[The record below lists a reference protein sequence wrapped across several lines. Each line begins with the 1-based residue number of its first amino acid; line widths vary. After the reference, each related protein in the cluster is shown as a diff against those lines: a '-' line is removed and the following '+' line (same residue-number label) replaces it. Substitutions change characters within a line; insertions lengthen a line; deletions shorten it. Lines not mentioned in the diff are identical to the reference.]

1 MSRTIK
7 NPNLQNR
14 TQRAKL
20 PALKNGEAHWHRIAE
35 GQHLGYCKASNGQ
48 GTWRARY
55 YTKEHGRRF
64 QALGTA
70 DDSVI
75 ATGDGVLSFDQAVKA
90 AQQWIDEV
98 VARDAAKLKRDEAL
112 ARGEELPEEDSA
124 EPYLVAQ
131 ALDDYL
137 AEKEREKRKE
147 LPHTRAT
154 IESQIKPK
162 LGHIHID
169 KLTHAKVKAWRD
181 ALVDSGPRQRTGFVK
196 EKVVVKTLVRGEYKD
211 RVKERA
217 TAASLPQAFREIDT
231 DDPDVLRKRQA
242 TVNRILTVLKAAL
255 NHAHE
260 NRKITSKEAWEAVK
274 PFRKVDVPKV
284 RFLATDEVKTLI
296 PACESEFRKLVK
308 GALLTGCRY
317 GELTS
322 MAVRDFHETE
332 SRVYIAESKNG
343 ESRYVDLND
352 EGVAFFTE
360 LTEGRNEDEVI
371 FLRTENK
378 PWKTSEQKRPMD
390 QACEVGG
397 IDGVTFHILR
407 HTYAS
412 HAVMNGMPIAVLSE
426 QLGHKDTRITERHYA
441 HLCKSFKR
449 ESVRANAPS
458 FGFGDS
464 KPGPVHTPDA
474 SEGRAGR
481 VVVIRAS

>member
-1 MSRTIK
+1 MGRASK
-7 NPNLQNR
+7 NADISSKNARKALAI
-14 TQRAKL
+14 QREPYWFAI
-20 PALKNGEAHWHRIAE
+20 GT
-35 GQHLGYCKASNGQ
+35 GQHLGYRKTEKARGS
-48 GTWRARY
+48 WIVRFY
-55 YTKEHGRRF
+55 DKEQGRRF
-64 QALGTA
+64 ESLGLA
-70 DDSVI
+70 DDSPATMGSNEMAFQQAIEAARKTI
-75 ATGDGVLSFDQAVKA
+75 ANWKRADTAGVESTNA
-90 AQQWIDEV
+90 
-98 VARDAAKLKRDEAL
+98 
-112 ARGEELPEEDSA
+112 
-124 EPYLVAQ
+124 YTVAQ

-147 LPHTRAT
+147 LPHARAT

-162 LGHIHID
+162 LGHIQID

-181 ALVDSGPRQRTGFVK
+181 ALVDSGPRQRTGLIK

-255 NHAHE
+255 NFAHE

-284 RFLATDEVKTLI
+284 RFLATDEVTTLI
-296 PACESEFRKLVK
+296 PACEPQFRKLVK

-317 GELTS
+317 GELTA
-322 MAVRDFHETE
+322 MVVRDFHETE
-332 SRVYIAESKNG
+332 SRVYVAESKNG

-352 EGVAFFTE
+352 EGVAFFAE
-360 LTEGRNEDEVI
+360 LTKGRNEDEVI

-390 QACEVGG
+390 QACEVAG

-464 KPGPVHTPDA
+464 KPGPVLVA
-474 SEGRAGR
+474 KVS
-481 VVVIRAS
+481 